1 MAAKRRDQNVAMN
14 AAELSSVSTAIDE
27 LASRISHFIDE
38 AGADKREDVAA
49 DLLEVER
56 ALRAAARRLQ
66 RLVDRG
72 KA

>member
-1 MAAKRRDQNVAMN
+1 MHGMN

-27 LASRISHFIDE
+27 LAQRISGFIDE

-56 ALRAAARRLQ
+56 ALKTAGRRLR
-66 RLVDRG
+66 RLVDHTP
-72 KA
+72 